1 MTADGAGM
9 GVQELSSQSARTD
22 TGVTLAGID
31 RETLRAS
38 YQGRSM
44 LLAVE
49 DGLGSYGV
57 YLPRVPTW
65 NDGDPVAEEDLSV
78 IKDAVVEILRYWG
91 FGTEFITLRRA

>member
-1 MTADGAGM
+1 M

-22 TGVTLAGID
+22 TGVTLAGVD

-49 DGLGSYGV
+49 DGLNSYGV

-65 NDGDPVAEEDLSV
+65 NDGDPVAEEDLTV